1 MEALIIF
8 DESITDLIYL
18 RPVTWEDMPLLIAW
32 RNSADVRRY
41 FIYQEPFTLEGQAQW
56 MKAKLE
62 TGLAVQ
68 MLVCMREND
77 QPVGCVY
84 LSDIDHKHHKAEYGI
99 YLGEPSVRGK
109 GIGTL
114 AAKLLLQYGFEQ
126 LALHKIYLRVLADNE
141 AAIRSYEKAGFV
153 QEGYLKEE
161 VFVDGLYRDLIWMA
175 ILRES
180 PDDALR

>member
-1 MEALIIF
+1 
-8 DESITDLIYL
+8 
-18 RPVTWEDMPLLIAW
+18 
-32 RNSADVRRY
+32 
-41 FIYQEPFTLEGQAQW
+41 

-99 YLGEPSVRGK
+99 YLGEQHVRGK

-114 AAKLLLQYGFEQ
+114 AAKLLIQYGFDE
-126 LALHKIYLRVLADNE
+126 LSLHKIYLRVFADNE
-141 AAIRSYEKAGFV
+141 AAIHSYEKAGFV
-153 QEGYLKEE
+153 QEGYLKDE
-161 VFVDGLYRDLIWMA
+161 VCIDGTYRDMIWMA
-175 ILRES
+175 VLRYAEV
-180 PDDALR
+180 